1 MKGDF
6 YNENQKIKD
15 KKIVVVAG
23 QENCTHTDHSYKYEG
38 QGDCLNDCV
47 RWDKPRH
54 YKAQTH

>member
-1 MKGDF
+1 MKIK
-6 YNENQKIKD
+6 KIKD

-23 QENCTHTDHSYKYEG
+23 QKNCTHTDHSYKYEG